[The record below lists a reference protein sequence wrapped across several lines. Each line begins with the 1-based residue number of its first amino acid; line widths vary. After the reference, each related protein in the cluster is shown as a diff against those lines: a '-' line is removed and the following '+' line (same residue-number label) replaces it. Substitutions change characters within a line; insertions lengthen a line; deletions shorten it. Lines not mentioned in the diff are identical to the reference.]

1 MAFLRFV
8 LTYGRKIL
16 FYSVI
21 VGLVSGFG
29 LSGMMAVI
37 HRTLGGTPDTAHYYR
52 LLPAFVALWL
62 VYGCLCILSEY
73 LLINLAERIS
83 FQLKVALTR
92 QIFAKEFRSLE
103 KIGAHRLF
111 AVLVEDIGSIT
122 GFVGR
127 LPNVFINVAIVIG
140 CYGYM
145 AWLSLPLFL
154 FNLCFLLMAIALFK
168 IPSSLAKRLLSRSRE
183 MTDDMIGQYRSL
195 TEGMKELF
203 INRRKRRDFLESHL
217 HDIDRRL
224 MYQNIRAKSIYGM
237 SQRFGDLLI
246 LANVGCLLFLAPIF
260 YQVKANLLTG
270 FILAALFSLSPLA
283 TLLSFIP
290 QWMNVNIALDKI
302 QRYGFDLF
310 RSPSDGMDG
319 PHPKV
324 APSTHPYRLRLEG
337 IEYEY
342 NDASN
347 GDRFKIGPMSFQ
359 MQSGELI
366 FVVGGNGTGKT
377 TLAKIICGLYLP
389 EKGRIFWNDKEVD
402 ASNREQFLQNFS
414 VLFSDYHLF
423 AYLVG
428 IDPKEI
434 EQHAGY
440 YLRVLH
446 LDTKVRIQDGAFST
460 IALSHGQQKR
470 LALLSSCMEDRSVYI
485 FDEWAAGQ
493 DPAFKREFYEKIL
506 LDLKA
511 KNKIVIVITHDDRYF
526 AVADRVIKLD
536 DGMIVPMEQVSMID
550 TKK

>member
-1 MAFLRFV
+1 MAFFRFV
-8 LTYGRKIL
+8 LTYGGKPL
-16 FYSVI
+16 FYSII

-37 HRTLGGTPDTAHYYR
+37 HRTLGVTTDTANYYK
-52 LLPAFVALWL
+52 LLPAFLALW
-62 VYGCLCILSEY
+62 VIYGGLCILSEY
-73 LLINLAERIS
+73 LLINLAERICL
-83 FQLKVALTR
+83 QLKVALTR
-92 QIFAKEFRSLE
+92 QIFAKDFRSLE
-103 KIGAHRLF
+103 KIGPHRLF

-122 GFVGR
+122 NFVGR
-127 LPNVFINVAIVIG
+127 LPNAFINIAIVAG

-154 FNLCFLLMAIALFK
+154 FNLCFLLMAVVLFK
-168 IPSSLAKRLLSRSRE
+168 IPSTISKRLLSRSRE
-183 MTDDMIGQYRSL
+183 LTDDMIGQYRSL
-195 TEGMKELF
+195 TEGLKELF
-203 INRRKRRDFLESHL
+203 INRQKRKDFLERHL
-217 HDIDRRL
+217 HDTDRRL
-224 MYQNIRAKSIYGM
+224 MDQNIRAKSIYNI

-246 LANVGCLLFLAPIF
+246 LANVGCLLFLVPIF
-260 YQVKANLLTG
+260 FQVKTHLLTG

-290 QWMNVNIALDKI
+290 QWMNVNVALDKV

-310 RSPSDGMDG
+310 
-319 PHPKV
+319 HPQSYDSEGSHP
-324 APSTHPYRLRLEG
+324 AAASSTHPCRLSLEG

-342 NDASN
+342 NDVSN
-347 GDRFKIGPMSFQ
+347 GDRFKVGPVTFHI
-359 MQSGELI
+359 QSGELI

-377 TLAKIICGLYLP
+377 TLAKIICGLYP
-389 EKGRIFWNDKEVD
+389 AEKGRIFWNDTAVTE
-402 ASNREQFLQNFS
+402 SNREEFFQNFS

-434 EQHAGY
+434 ENNADY
-440 YLRVLH
+440 YLRALQ
-446 LDTKVRIQDGAFST
+446 LNRKVRIEDGAFST
-460 IALSHGQQKR
+460 IDLSHGQQKR
-470 LALLSSCMEDRSVYI
+470 LALLASCLEDRPVYI

-493 DPAFKREFYEKIL
+493 DPSFKQKFYEKIL

-536 DGMIVPMEQVSMID
+536 DGRIVPIESD
-550 TKK
+550 SNTGA